1 MNFNISVYY
10 SFIGSQNIKKI
21 LDLIKQ
27 YLFDVLKLLDTSL
40 MMRTFLLFFE
50 LNFMENDLLGNILA
64 K

>member
-10 SFIGSQNIKKI
+10 RFIGSQNIKKI

-40 MMRTFLLFFE
+40 MMRAFLLFFE

>member
-10 SFIGSQNIKKI
+10 RFIGSQNIKKI